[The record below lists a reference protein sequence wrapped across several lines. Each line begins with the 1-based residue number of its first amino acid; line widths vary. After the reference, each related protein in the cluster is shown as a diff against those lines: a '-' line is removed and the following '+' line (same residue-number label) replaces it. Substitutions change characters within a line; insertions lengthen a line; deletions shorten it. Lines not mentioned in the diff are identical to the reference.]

1 MGMTTGRSES
11 NATEEFKRREGRR
24 VMHPK
29 KEKKKDE
36 RKEKTYHEMELP
48 RFFKRKFS
56 VGPSGW

>member
-1 MGMTTGRSES
+1 
-11 NATEEFKRREGRR
+11 
-24 VMHPK
+24 MHPR
-29 KEKKKDE
+29 KEKKKDG